1 MSEVGSCALVALIKD
16 SKLYAANIGDSR
28 GFIVSKKG
36 KEHTARKINRKFNAN
51 SNKEQIR
58 LRAEFPNDP
67 DIVVCKNTK

>member
-51 SNKEQIR
+51 SNKE
-58 LRAEFPNDP
+58 
-67 DIVVCKNTK
+67 